1 MGVAVLVVVAV
12 VGRVVDVSDVVD
24 DGDAEFA
31 GCNLAFGAVV
41 GGSSCISGNPA
52 RLAGDTPSLRP
63 PGGWYVELRLEVVAK
78 GPEARAHGPEVASRA
93 AELGAKWATKVFCGG
108 ARS

>member
-1 MGVAVLVVVAV
+1 MLVVVAV
-12 VGRVVDVSDVVD
+12 VGRVVGVGDVVD

-41 GGSSCISGNPA
+41 GGSGSISGNPT
-52 RLAGDTPSLRP
+52 RFAGDTPSLRP
-63 PGGWYVELRLEVVAK
+63 PGGWYVELSLEVVAK
-78 GPEARAHGPEVASRA
+78 RPEARAHGPEVACRA
-93 AELGAKWATKVFCGG
+93 AALGAKWATKVVCGR